1 MVPSESTVE
10 NTDELRCRRCEY
22 TTTVVRPSCPECGG
36 DMVYASTG
44 E

>member
-1 MVPSESTVE
+1 MAPRESTVE
-10 NTDELRCRRCEY
+10 NTEELVCRRCEY

-36 DMVYASTG
+36 DMIYAPTD